1 MSRTLR
7 AGVIGLAAVSAVLSG
22 AGAASAGGVSAPQL
36 KAVGMTLNG
45 LAGKAGTPG
54 VLEPVTGK
62 QSALSP
68 LTGGNPL
75 RQLTGKLP
83 IG

>member
-7 AGVIGLAAVSAVLSG
+7 AGLVGLAAASAVLS
-22 AGAASAGGVSAPQL
+22 ATGAAHADASLPQL

-45 LAGKAGTPG
+45 LMGAGGTPSP
-54 VLEPVTGK
+54 LTAVTGGE
-62 QSALSP
+62 SALSP

-75 RQLTGKLP
+75 SPVTGKLP